1 MFKKKKKFEKDLM
14 TNKVMTNAI
23 AKISADLSNTRI
35 KDLSIRLDKFLVKD
49 CNFLEVIASGKHDGT
64 IKLDYTTRNFRK
76 RKQKDIKLRADVIFT
91 GRNNNLYKIEVEIY
105 VSAFCV
111 NNTYDDLMKD
121 YAYSY
126 MRDLLGSSEE
136 LTKLGFN
143 ENFLVD
149 INKDEF
155 QKDRFDGFVES
166 IEVNVHM
173 KNGETEINYYREEPE
188 SMKEPT
194 EDEIREDENNR
205 AVIAY
210 FDKHKADEKERQM
223 YLQALEDGRRKEMYL
238 QSVENAKKSKEIMRK
253 KKRKKD
259 KNEVKS

>member
-1 MFKKKKKFEKDLM
+1 MHQLEKCLINKGDKVVIVDDLLA
-14 TNKVMTNAI
+14 TGGTTNAI

-49 CNFLEVIASGKHDGT
+49 CNFWEVITSGKHDGT

-91 GRNNNLYKIEVEIY
+91 GRKNNLYKIEVEIY

-155 QKDRFDGFVES
+155 QKDRFDGFVTKPIEMEKMRGLLLQLLPKDKI
-166 IEVNVHM
+166 IEV
-173 KNGETEINYYREEPE
+173 
-188 SMKEPT
+188 
-194 EDEIREDENNR
+194 
-205 AVIAY
+205 
-210 FDKHKADEKERQM
+210 
-223 YLQALEDGRRKEMYL
+223 
-238 QSVENAKKSKEIMRK
+238 
-253 KKRKKD
+253 
-259 KNEVKS
+259 

>member
-49 CNFLEVIASGKHDGT
+49 CNFWEVITSGKHDGT

-91 GRNNNLYKIEVEIY
+91 GRKNNLYKIEVEIY

-155 QKDRFDGFVES
+155 QKDRFDGFVEA
-166 IEVNVHM
+166 IEVDVHM
-173 KNGETEINYYREEPE
+173 ENCKTEVNYYREEPE
-188 SMKEPT
+188 SMEEST
-194 EDEIREDENNR
+194 DDEIRKDENNR
-205 AVIAY
+205 AIIAY
-210 FDKHKADEKERQM
+210 FDNHKVDEKRKQM
-223 YLQALEDGRRKEMYL
+223 YLQAVED
-238 QSVENAKKSKEIMRK
+238 AKKSKEIMRK

>member
-1 MFKKKKKFEKDLM
+1 MFRKKKKFEKDLM

-23 AKISADLSNTRI
+23 AKISTDLSNTRI

-49 CNFLEVIASGKHDGT
+49 CNLWEVITSGKHDGT

-76 RKQKDIKLRADVIFT
+76 RNQKDIKLKADIVFT
-91 GRNNNLYKIEVEIY
+91 GCKNNLYKIEVEIY

-126 MRDLLGSSEE
+126 MRDLLGSSES
-136 LTKLGFN
+136 LAKLGFN

-149 INKDEF
+149 IDKDEF

-166 IEVNVHM
+166 IEVDVHM
-173 KNGETEINYYREEPE
+173 ENGETEINYYREEPE
-188 SMKEPT
+188 SMEEAT
-194 EDEIREDENNR
+194 EDEIRDDDNNR
-205 AVIAY
+205 AIIAY
-210 FDKHKADEKERQM
+210 FDKHKGDEK
-223 YLQALEDGRRKEMYL
+223 RKQMYL
-238 QSVENAKKSKEIMRK
+238 QSVEDAKKSKEIMRK

>member
-1 MFKKKKKFEKDLM
+1 MFRKKKKFEKDLM
-14 TNKVMTNAI
+14 TNKLMTNAI
-23 AKISADLSNTRI
+23 AKITSDLSNTRI
-35 KDLSIRLDKFLVKD
+35 KNLSIRLDKFLVKD
-49 CNFLEVIASGKHDGT
+49 CNMWEVVASGKHDGT

-76 RKQKDIKLRADVIFT
+76 RNAKDIKLKAEIIFT
-91 GRNNNLYKIEVEIY
+91 GSKNNLYKIEVGIY

-111 NNTYDDLMKD
+111 NNTYDSLMKD

-149 INKDEF
+149 IDKDEF

-166 IEVNVHM
+166 IEVDVHM
-173 KNGETEINYYREEPE
+173 ENGKTEVNYYREEPE
-188 SMKEPT
+188 SMEEST
-194 EDEIREDENNR
+194 DDEIRKDENNR
-205 AVIAY
+205 AIIAY
-210 FDKHKADEKERQM
+210 FDKHKADEKRKQM
-223 YLQALEDGRRKEMYL
+223 Y
-238 QSVENAKKSKEIMRK
+238 VEAVQDEKKSKK
-253 KKRKKD
+253 KKRRKD